1 MATYYA
7 KSLTIYPDYL
17 VALIGASGADWDISV
32 ASGTVQAS
40 NLILMDSN
48 AVGGATF
55 IADATCVD
63 GGNNTG
69 WLFMSS
75 PSVSTDAA
83 ITTSAL
89 TTSGIANGEI
99 IRTGGIN
106 ATRRGFCYAAG
117 SGSPAPTVSD
127 NVVYEDGD
135 FVAGT
140 YNLNIT
146 GLTQGT
152 IYAVRAYA
160 VINNTTYYGTTV
172 LLTTYPDA
180 PTNFVLTPADDSI
193 TVTWDNVAHAD
204 SYTLYWNI
212 IPGITTASIQLL
224 GVTSPF
230 ISASLTP
237 LLIYYARMSATT
249 NGLESEL
256 SIELSSSVTG
266 GGLPT
271 FSPINWENMA
281 YYIKLLTSEYQLA
294 TNFKQWLQDN
304 LQKAEDGMTSA
315 NALNNNFDLDF
326 AIGTQLDMLGEI
338 LGQSRT
344 LTFQPTD
351 GTNPI
356 LEDDIYRKLLK
367 AKVVLNHWD
376 GQLYS
381 IEQKWT
387 SIFPGTQI
395 IIIDNQDMTLSVSVT
410 GEISLLIQEMI
421 EHDMIMPRPQA
432 VGINYTWAVT
442 VTKKFC
448 FDMDTLEYGG
458 FDEANWILN

>member
-48 AVGGATF
+48 AIGGATF

-69 WLFMSS
+69 WTFMSS
-75 PSVSTDAA
+75 PSIHTDAA
-83 ITTSAL
+83 TSIL
-89 TTSGIANGEI
+89 TTSGKANGEI
-99 IRTGGIN
+99 ISTGGIN
-106 ATRRGFCYAAG
+106 ATRRGFCYIEG
-117 SGSPAPTVSD
+117 SGSPAPTVTDS
-127 NVVYEDGD
+127 VVYEDGS
-135 FVAGT
+135 FTAGT
-140 YNLNIT
+140 YDLDIS

-160 VINNTTYYGTTV
+160 VINTVVYYGATV
-172 LLTTYPDA
+172 LLTTYPDT
-180 PTNFVLTPADDSI
+180 PSNFALTPAEDSI
-193 TVTWDNVAHAD
+193 TLTWDSVAHAD
-204 SYTLYWNI
+204 SYTIYWGTSS
-212 IPGITTASIQLL
+212 GITTSSEKFL
-224 GVTSPF
+224 GGLSPF
-230 ISASLTP
+230 IHASLTP
-237 LLIYYARMSATT
+237 LQIYYYRISATT
-249 NGLESEL
+249 NGLESNL
-256 SIELSSSVTG
+256 SIELSSAVLSTTT
-266 GGLPT
+266 LPT
-271 FSPINWENMA
+271 FRPINWENMA

-304 LQKAEDGMTSA
+304 LQKAEDGMTAA
-315 NALNNNFDLDF
+315 NSLNNNFDLDF
-326 AIGTQLDMLGEI
+326 AVGDQLDMLGEI
-338 LGQSRT
+338 LGQGRT

-387 SIFPGTQI
+387 DIFPGTQI

-410 GEISLLIQEMI
+410 GEISTLIQEMI
-421 EHDMIMPRPQA
+421 AHDMIMPRPQA

-442 VTKKFC
+442 VLKKFC
-448 FDMDTLEYGG
+448 FDMDTLEFGG